1 MPQIEHRIELDA
13 ELTNPDFSG
22 RVLTPEEIAAG
33 EHRRYVGGVWES
45 HGRRQLEFMIS
56 RGLRPHHRLIDIGC
70 GAFRAGRH
78 FVDYLEPGHYYDV
91 DANHSVMQ
99 AGYDTE
105 LTDEQRARLP
115 IENLR
120 ANDRFDTD
128 FGVTF
133 DFAIANS
140 VFTHVSLNHIRLCMF
155 RLDRVMAPGGEF
167 YATFFV
173 RKDSVPID
181 VIKPAKKRN
190 KGFFTE
196 KNNYVYYR
204 CDLEWA
210 AQWGDWEY
218 EFIGDWGHPAKQQM
232 ALYRKLTPEQV
243 AAREAARRSAR
254 DPGPLRRLARRVL
267 G

>member
-1 MPQIEHRIELDA
+1 MWRRGDSRGPCRKIDIASLDA

-78 FVDYLEPGHYYDV
+78 FVDYLEPGHYYGV

-128 FGVTF
+128 FEGDVRLR
-133 DFAIANS
+133 DRQLGL
-140 VFTHVSLNHIRLCMF
+140 THVSLNHIRLCMF

-167 YATFFV
+167 CHLRAQGLGPD
-173 RKDSVPID
+173 RRHQ
-181 VIKPAKKRN
+181 PAKKRN
-190 KGFFTE
+190 RLLHE
-196 KNNYVYYR
+196 KNNTSTT
-204 CDLEWA
+204 A
-210 AQWGDWEY
+210 ATGVGRAVGDWE
-218 EFIGDWGHPAKQQM
+218 
-232 ALYRKLTPEQV
+232 
-243 AAREAARRSAR
+243 
-254 DPGPLRRLARRVL
+254 
-267 G
+267 